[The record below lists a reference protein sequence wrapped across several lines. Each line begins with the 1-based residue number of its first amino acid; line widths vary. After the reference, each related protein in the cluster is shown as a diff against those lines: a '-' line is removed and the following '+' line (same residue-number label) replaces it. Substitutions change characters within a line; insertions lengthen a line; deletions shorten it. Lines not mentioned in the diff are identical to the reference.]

1 MKKEYDFSKARLRS
15 DRVKPDGLLKK
26 PLADITIDGNEFKI
40 PRAKAE
46 AILELVKGLQIGEE
60 SGFKVIYK
68 DENKSRTRGAI
79 YLRGTRLKK
88 GLSQKELGKLTGI
101 LGVNVSKYENGT
113 RKITKKVALKFGKAL
128 NIDPERLL
136 KE

>member
-1 MKKEYDFSKARLRS
+1 MSNF
-15 DRVKPDGLLKK
+15 LKK
-26 PLADITIDGNEFKI
+26 PLADITIDGKEFKI

-46 AILELVKGLQIGEE
+46 ALLELVRGFHVSEE
-60 SGFKVIYK
+60 LDFKVVYK
-68 DENKSRTRGAI
+68 NENKSRTRGAI
-79 YLRGTRLKK
+79 YLKGTRLKK

-113 RKITKKVALKFGKAL
+113 RKITKKVSLKFANAL